1 MPGLYL
7 SSIVDD
13 GFAQGYDARVQDY
26 EHVWRAFEA
35 NEITHSAAHYLLA
48 IAAAMKTGRAPRA
61 ADIARQLGVSRAAA
75 SLQVRTLRENGLL
88 EVDDHHHISLTRG
101 GADLVARIAG
111 KREIVRVFLEE
122 VLGVDSA
129 TAEMD
134 ACKVE
139 HLISEQ
145 TGAALI
151 RLITF
156 LRSGYP
162 AAEECLTVFRETI
175 AACGPL
181 SRCDLCSEVC
191 LLNAMHPS

>member
-1 MPGLYL
+1 M
-7 SSIVDD
+7 VD
-13 GFAQGYDARVQDY
+13 GASPKGYDAPVQDY
-26 EHVWRAFEA
+26 ERVWRAFEA

-48 IAAAMKTGRAPRA
+48 IAAAVKEGQSPRA
-61 ADIARQLGVSRAAA
+61 ADIARQLEVSRAAA
-75 SLQVRTLRENGLL
+75 SLQVRALRDHGLIG
-88 EVDDHHHISLTRG
+88 VDQHHRISLTRA

-111 KREIVRVFLEE
+111 KREVVRVFLEE
-122 VLGVDSA
+122 VLGIDPGA
-129 TAEMD
+129 AEMD

-145 TGAALI
+145 TCAALV

-162 AAEECLTVFRETI
+162 AADECLKVFRETV

-181 SRCDLCSEVC
+181 SRCDLCTEVC
-191 LLNAMHPS
+191 LLNTMHPS